1 VGFTH
6 LSAAARARACGGAE
20 EEGRCVRAR
29 LHTGVASA
37 AVARVRSLRCGRRRR
52 SKRMRAAAARR
63 RMAYHERQERQRC
76 LRHALNNLLG
86 GASSGVA
93 ADAPRRRR

>member
-37 AVARVRSLRCGRRRR
+37 AVARVRSLRCGRRRP
-52 SKRMRAAAARR
+52 RR